1 MKNEQSATKSTWQYI
16 VKYATEILVIFIGIT
31 ISFMFDEWNQGRQKT
46 QQEIAYVESLL
57 TDIAI
62 KKEELKNDSPS
73 ALRWIDRLDSIKR
86 NRLSDQLSDK
96 QVAWFYGILSGG
108 DIFFFLASTPSYNT
122 SFSTGMWQDL
132 PDSVRREVYNLFM
145 DDFEYDRMIYT
156 ELKATM
162 SNFRNSYMMSYG
174 LLQSG
179 ARYGLAGS
187 ALKAFRGEIRKQPY
201 ENVINEII
209 IQEKDL
215 YQRNM
220 NSINKIDVVSA
231 MLRNYLSAL
240 KNL

>member
-1 MKNEQSATKSTWQYI
+1 MNNEQPTKSLWQHFLR
-16 VKYATEILVIFIGIT
+16 YAAEILVIFIGIT
-31 ISFMFDEWNQGRQKT
+31 ISFMFDEWNQGRQKV
-46 QQEIAYVESLL
+46 QREIAYVESLL

-62 KKEELKNDSPS
+62 KKEELKNDSPH
-73 ALRWIDRLDSIKR
+73 ALRWIDRLDSINK
-86 NRLSDQLSDK
+86 NRFSDQLPEK

-108 DIFFFLASTPSYNT
+108 DIFFFLSSTPSYNT
-122 SFSTGMWQDL
+122 SFSTGLWQDL

-162 SNFRNSYMMSYG
+162 SNFRNSYMMSFG
-174 LLQSG
+174 LLESG
-179 ARYGLAGS
+179 TRNGLAGS
-187 ALKAFRGEIRKQPY
+187 ALKAFREEIRKQPY

-220 NSINKIDVVSA
+220 NSINKIDVVSG

-240 KNL
+240 KNS